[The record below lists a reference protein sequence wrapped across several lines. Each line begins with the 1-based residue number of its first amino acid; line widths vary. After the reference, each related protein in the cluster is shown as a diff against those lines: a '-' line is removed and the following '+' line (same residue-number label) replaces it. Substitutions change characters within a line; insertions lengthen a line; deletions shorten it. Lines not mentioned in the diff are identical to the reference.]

1 MQTIILVNGE
11 SIARSYWHWSFQS
24 LSITSSTD
32 ICYFF

>member
-11 SIARSYWHWSFQS
+11 SIARSYWHWSFRS